1 MAAHSK
7 IKFTFP
13 VGYYQFHKKQ
23 VFNFQLNRWH
33 SLGYARFED
42 MQAAGAKIKTFADWK
57 RVMGQLAEQAVA
69 EERFMNAAFYFRAA
83 EFYYLEEGSDKRLL
97 YDKFREFFDK
107 ALEKEAIERIEVPY
121 QSAVLPAMRIAN
133 EGNEKKGTII
143 IHGGFDSF
151 MEEFYSWMRF
161 FADRGYEVIAFE
173 GPGQGAAL
181 RKQGL
186 ALDIEWEKP
195 ANAVLDFLD
204 LEDVT
209 WLGISMGGWFCFRAA
224 AFENRIQRVI
234 ASSIAYDYMKI
245 MHPVIRGIHLFF
257 IKYLRNFSNNM
268 SLRGVKKGEG
278 LEAWITA
285 QMMYITK
292 RKTPIDAFDV
302 ILQLN
307 EKNLQSELVK
317 QDVLILT
324 GRNDHFIPYRAHRMQ
339 LNALTQAKSVTDK
352 VFTKDEHAHNHC
364 QIGNSGLALEVMA
377 KWIEEK
383 S

>member
-1 MAAHSK
+1 
-7 IKFTFP
+7 
-13 VGYYQFHKKQ
+13 
-23 VFNFQLNRWH
+23 
-33 SLGYARFED
+33 

-57 RVMGQLAEQAVA
+57 RVMGQLAEEAVA
-69 EERFMNAAFYFRAA
+69 EERYMNAAFYFRAA
-83 EFYYLEEGSDKRLL
+83 EFYLLQEGPEKQRM

-107 ALEKEAIERIEVPY
+107 AFEKEAIERIEVPY
-121 QSAVLPAMRIAN
+121 QSALLPAMRITN
-133 EGNEKKGTII
+133 EGKEKKGTII

-151 MEEFYSWMRF
+151 IEEFYSWMRF
-161 FADRGYEVIAFE
+161 FADHGYEVIAFE

-195 ANAVLDFLD
+195 AKAVLDFFD
-204 LEDVT
+204 LTDVT

-224 AFENRIQRVI
+224 AFEPRIKRVI

-285 QMMYITK
+285 QMMHITK
-292 RKTPIDAFDV
+292 REMPIDAFDV

-307 EKNLQSELVK
+307 ENNLHSELVE

-324 GRNDHFIPYRAHRMQ
+324 GRNDHFIPFRAHGMQ
-339 LNALTQAKSVTDK
+339 LNALTRAKSVTDK
-352 VFTKDEHAHNHC
+352 VFTIEEHAHNHC
-364 QIGNSGLALEVMA
+364 QIGNCGLALEVMV

-383 S
+383 SR